1 MDKPKAEGEFAR
13 KRKKMIDEQLKGR
26 GISNHSVL
34 AVFGSLKREQFMP
47 TALQDE
53 AYEDHPVPI
62 GWGQTISQPYI
73 VALMTQSLELEP
85 TDRVLEV
92 GTGSGYQTAI
102 LARLASEVYSIEFN
116 GVLYEQAK
124 LRLAELGCQNV
135 FLKHEDGRTGWPEA
149 APFDKILVTAA
160 AEEIPA
166 TLVRQL
172 KEGGRMVIPVGVSE
186 SQDLLMGRKEKG
198 VLVTK
203 QLTPVRFV
211 PLQSGSQSA

>member
-1 MDKPKAEGEFAR
+1 M
-13 KRKKMIDEQLKGR
+13 MIDEQLKDR
-26 GISNHSVL
+26 GISNRSVL
-34 AVFGSLKREQFMP
+34 AVFGSLKREQFVPM
-47 TALQDE
+47 ALQDE

-62 GWGQTISQPYI
+62 GWAQTISQPYI

-92 GTGSGYQTAI
+92 GTGSGYQTVI

-116 GVLYEQAK
+116 EALYEQAK
-124 LRLAELGCQNV
+124 LRLAESGCQNA
-135 FLKHEDGRTGWPEA
+135 FLKHGDGRKGWPEA

-160 AEEIPA
+160 AEEIPV

-211 PLQSGSQSA
+211 PLQSGSELA